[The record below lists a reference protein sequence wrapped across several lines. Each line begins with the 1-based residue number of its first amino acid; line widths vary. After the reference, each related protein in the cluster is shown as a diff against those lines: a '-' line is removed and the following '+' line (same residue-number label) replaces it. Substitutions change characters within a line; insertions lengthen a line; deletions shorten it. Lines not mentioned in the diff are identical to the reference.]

1 MAHEAED
8 ADRRQ
13 RDVADENRRLRDRL
27 DAAQKEASGW
37 RRAAE
42 DMSLRNETLKAQAD
56 EAGKSAQR
64 CSDLLRQAADAQRLR
79 EEELARVRH
88 GEQGA
93 LEQAAE
99 AEDKSQLLQSKVQVL
114 TARAGKAE
122 AMSSVLREEL
132 LGTRASYEEKLAQ
145 ANRDIDMRTEELNSM
160 QDRLEEVVGEK
171 VKKKRR
177 AEV

>member
-1 MAHEAED
+1 M
-8 ADRRQ
+8 
-13 RDVADENRRLRDRL
+13 
-27 DAAQKEASGW
+27 
-37 RRAAE
+37 
-42 DMSLRNETLKAQAD
+42 
-56 EAGKSAQR
+56 
-64 CSDLLRQAADAQRLR
+64 
-79 EEELARVRH
+79 RH

-177 AEV
+177 AQE